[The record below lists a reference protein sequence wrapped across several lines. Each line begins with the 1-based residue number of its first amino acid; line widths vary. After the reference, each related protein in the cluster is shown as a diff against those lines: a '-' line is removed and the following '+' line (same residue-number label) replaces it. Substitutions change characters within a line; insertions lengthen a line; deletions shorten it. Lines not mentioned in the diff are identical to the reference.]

1 MAINISL
8 YQISEAENVLPKTI
22 PPTPVS
28 THTITLKEGCSIDKP
43 TISFSGGAAIMA
55 TVNYAYID
63 AFGRYYWIRDR
74 NMLVNGVCE
83 LTLESDPLQSFET
96 QIKAVPATITRQEDP
111 AKADAYIQDNRYIGK
126 AYRKIFTRDFP
137 NGLDDFSFILM
148 TVG

>member
-8 YQISEAENVLPKTI
+8 YQITEPENVFPKTI
-22 PPTPVS
+22 PASPVA

-43 TISFSGGAAIMA
+43 VISFSGGAAIMA
-55 TVNYAYID
+55 TLNYAYID

-83 LTLESDPLQSFET
+83 MTLESDPLQSFST
-96 QIKAVPATITRQEDP
+96 QIKAVPATITRNTYSRNGYLNDNGYN
-111 AKADAYIQDNRYIGK
+111 ALAYQKVMYK
-126 AYRKIFTRDFP
+126 TFP
-137 NGLDDFSFILM
+137 TGLDDFSYILM